1 MQFTWR
7 EQLRLEIKPATC
19 WSQARRPTIASP
31 LHPCSSVFT
40 FIGALGTPSR
50 TGPLARKYLPGFPYS
65 WSLRRLRQK
74 ISSIYCQL
82 GAPQKEKKSGALT
95 TCRVCPLVKTV
106 LHPWPIHM
114 QKINVKGQTVQKL
127 EQKQS
132 KRTRLNLLS
141 PSLMRSV
148 NNTYCTQIWKI
159 SPLLVFTMTWLIL
172 NRFW

>member
-1 MQFTWR
+1 VNNFDWKSN
-7 EQLRLEIKPATC
+7 LRPVDRKPDAL
-19 WSQARRPTIASP
+19 P
-31 LHPCSSVFT
+31 LHHHSTHAVASLP
-40 FIGALGTPSR
+40 ALGPGHPQPNGAPR
-50 TGPLARKYLPGFPYS
+50 LARKYLPGFPYS

-82 GAPQKEKKSGALT
+82 GAPQKEKKSEALT

-132 KRTRLNLLS
+132 KRTRPNLLP

-159 SPLLVFTMTWLIL
+159 SPLLVFTITWLIL